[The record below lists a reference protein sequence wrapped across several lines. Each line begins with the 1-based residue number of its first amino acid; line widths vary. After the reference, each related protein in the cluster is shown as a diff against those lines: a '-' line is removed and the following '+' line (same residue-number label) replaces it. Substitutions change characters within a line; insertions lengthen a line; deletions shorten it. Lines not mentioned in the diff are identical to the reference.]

1 MLRKTSERKYEE
13 YLGISCF
20 YIIAFKDGA
29 RGNLFQLMKEE
40 ESEQRVTAEEREKPL
55 YSFKYKIKAKY
66 KW

>member
-1 MLRKTSERKYEE
+1 MKNTW
-13 YLGISCF
+13 ISCF

-29 RGNLFQLMKEE
+29 RGNLCRLMKEE

-55 YSFKYKIKAKY
+55 HSFEYKIKAKY